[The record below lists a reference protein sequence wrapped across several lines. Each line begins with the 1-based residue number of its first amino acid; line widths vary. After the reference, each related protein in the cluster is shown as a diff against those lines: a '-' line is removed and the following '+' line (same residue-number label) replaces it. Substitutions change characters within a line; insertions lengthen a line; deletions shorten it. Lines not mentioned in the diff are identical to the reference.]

1 MEFFVDIFF
10 LSAFWMSYHCLLTSM
25 VSDEKFDSLTEDP
38 LYIRNP
44 FSLAAFRGLS
54 SLPIDYEI
62 SRHGSLWFYPTWCLL
77 RSLFVKINVFHQIRE
92 AFWPLFL
99 QIFFLP
105 LSLSSSWT
113 FIMPLCIYSYSC
125 CPTSL
130 WSSVHFFFFHPFGF
144 YSSIRIISIDLSSS

>member
-1 MEFFVDIFF
+1 MRNLTV
-10 LSAFWMSYHCLLTSM
+10 LLRIPCTL
-25 VSDEKFDSLTEDP
+25 EIPSL
-38 LYIRNP
+38 L
-44 FSLAAFRGLS
+44 LLLGGLS
-54 SLPIDYEI
+54 SLPIDYEV

-113 FIMPLCIYSYSC
+113 FIMPLCIYWYSC

-130 WSSVHFFFFHPFGF
+130 WSSVHFFFHPFGF
-144 YSSIRIISIDLSSS
+144 YSSIQIISIVLSSS